1 MSAQLATYWSVT
13 INNPTEND
21 YVIVR
26 QPHTNHIREIVWTPE
41 VGEDGTPHIQAFVRL
56 QRNATMGMMKKLYP
70 RAHLKPAVK
79 DDYILN
85 AERYAQKNDATTVG
99 AHTITLVDP
108 IPAVDTLLYR
118 VLTLTLDAD
127 GCGEDGR
134 WSKTPSSMN
143 LNRML
148 RLSREIED
156 DLVTKEARLEKL
168 FLSPSYDRMKRRFW
182 EQIMT
187 RIINKRQQAA
197 VEIVLPVH
205 TQDGEASS
213 CSSDEEQEE
222 VQEGS
227 GSEHSGLYASEDD
240 SSEQG
245 TDSSSDESDEEDE

>member
-118 VLTLTLDAD
+118 VLSLTLDAD

-134 WSKTPSSMN
+134 WSKTPSAMN
-143 LNRML
+143 FNRML
-148 RLSREIED
+148 RETKRIED
-156 DLVTKEARLEKL
+156 DLVTTEARLEKL

-187 RIINKRQQAA
+187 RMINKRQIEST
-197 VEIVLPVH
+197 EIVLPVN
-205 TQDGEASS
+205 TKDGEASS
-213 CSSDEEQEE
+213 CGTDQEEEQEGS
-222 VQEGS
+222 EGS
-227 GSEHSGLYASEDD
+227 QHSGLYASEDD

-245 TDSSSDESDEEDE
+245 TDAGSDEGDEQEY